1 MSHIEK
7 RTILMVNK
15 GKKSKSIIMRV
26 SEQNKQRI
34 QKLADNENKTVS
46 EYILD
51 TVLKRQNVKN
61 NSSVKLNVYVA
72 AVTQDICNYI
82 KENYGKDK
90 FLDEEVKRLW
100 ELL

>member
-1 MSHIEK
+1 MKENKIKEIKFRVTEK
-7 RTILMVNK
+7 E
-15 GKKSKSIIMRV
+15 KKK
-26 SEQNKQRI
+26 I
-34 QKLADNENKTVS
+34 QKLADSENKTVT

-51 TVLKRQNVKN
+51 TVLKRQSVKN

>member
-1 MSHIEK
+1 MKENKIKEIKFRVTEK
-7 RTILMVNK
+7 E
-15 GKKSKSIIMRV
+15 KKK
-26 SEQNKQRI
+26 I
-34 QKLADNENKTVS
+34 QKLADSENKTVT

-51 TVLKRQNVKN
+51 TVLKQRKVKN
-61 NSSVKLNVYVA
+61 NSVKPNVYMA

-90 FLDEEVKRLW
+90 FLDEEVERLW

>member
-1 MSHIEK
+1 MKENKIKEIKFRVTEK
-7 RTILMVNK
+7 E
-15 GKKSKSIIMRV
+15 KKK
-26 SEQNKQRI
+26 I
-34 QKLADNENKTVS
+34 QKLADSENKTVT

-51 TVLKRQNVKN
+51 TVLKRHSVKN

-90 FLDEEVKRLW
+90 FLDEEVERLW

>member
-1 MSHIEK
+1 MA
-7 RTILMVNK
+7 NK

-26 SEQNKQRI
+26 SEQNKLKI

-51 TVLKRQNVKN
+51 VALKQQNVKN
-61 NSSVKLNVYVA
+61 NSCVKLNIYVA

-82 KENYGKDK
+82 KENYVKDK
-90 FLDEEVKRLW
+90 FLDEEVERLW

>member
-1 MSHIEK
+1 MA
-7 RTILMVNK
+7 NK

-26 SEQNKQRI
+26 SEQNKQKI
-34 QKLADNENKTVS
+34 KKLADNENKTVS

-51 TVLKRQNVKN
+51 AALKQQNVKN
-61 NSSVKLNVYVA
+61 NSCVRLNVYVA

-90 FLDEEVKRLW
+90 FLDEEAERLW

>member
-1 MSHIEK
+1 MA
-7 RTILMVNK
+7 NK

-26 SEQNKQRI
+26 SEQNKLKI
-34 QKLADNENKTVS
+34 QKLADNENKKVS

-51 TVLKRQNVKN
+51 VALKQQNVKN
-61 NSSVKLNVYVA
+61 NSCVKLNIYVA

-90 FLDEEVKRLW
+90 FLDEEVERLW

>member
-1 MSHIEK
+1 MA
-7 RTILMVNK
+7 NK

-26 SEQNKQRI
+26 SEQNKQKI

-51 TVLKRQNVKN
+51 AALKQQNVKN
-61 NSSVKLNVYVA
+61 NSCVRLNVYVA

-90 FLDEEVKRLW
+90 FLDEEAERLW
-100 ELL
+100 EPL